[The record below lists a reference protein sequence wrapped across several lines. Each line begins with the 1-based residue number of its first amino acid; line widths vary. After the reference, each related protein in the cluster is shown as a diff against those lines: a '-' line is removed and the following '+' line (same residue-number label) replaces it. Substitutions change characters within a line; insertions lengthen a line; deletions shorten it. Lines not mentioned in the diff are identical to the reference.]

1 MMLAHA
7 AALLLAASSS
17 FDAAMKN
24 AHGLYDKADWD
35 ASLRELTIAEKYA
48 RTDAQRMQ
56 VLLFQGAVLANIP
69 DTDAASAAWERAL
82 AIDANAELPVRV
94 TPKIQ
99 ADFSR
104 LKSVAQHP
112 VVEKPAPPPPP
123 PPSVAAPPPVVATP
137 EHHGPGPSPF
147 IALGA
152 GVVAGGIGVAL
163 GVLSTQHLDNARAA
177 TFANE
182 KLAHYQQA
190 QAFATGANVAYGAA
204 GVAAVLALVLFLV
217 LR

>member
-1 MMLAHA
+1 MMLAYA

-48 RTDAQRMQ
+48 RTDAQRLQ

-69 DTDAASAAWERAL
+69 DPDAASAAWERAL

-99 ADFSR
+99 SEFSR

-112 VVEKPAPPPPP
+112 VVEKPAPPSPPAP
-123 PPSVAAPPPVVATP
+123 VAPPPAVVATP
-137 EHHGPGPSPF
+137 EHHGPGPAPF

-182 KLAHYQQA
+182 KLASYQQA
-190 QAFATGANVAYGAA
+190 QAFATGANVSYGVA